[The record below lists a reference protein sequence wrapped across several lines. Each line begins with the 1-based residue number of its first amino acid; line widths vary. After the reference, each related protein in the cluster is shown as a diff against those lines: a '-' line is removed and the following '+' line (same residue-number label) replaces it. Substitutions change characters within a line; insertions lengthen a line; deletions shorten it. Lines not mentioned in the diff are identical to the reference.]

1 MIAMRPINE
10 PDVLGVLNDNRFDGD
25 IEGYVVMDG
34 PAYLGHA
41 LYKVENDIT
50 LVLDVAL
57 ESNPLIDGAV
67 RAAVAAGE
75 RAGAHSFAVNTQNLR
90 LAEWAAVFCKN
101 DTSPYPNE
109 KLFHE
114 CK

>member
-1 MIAMRPINE
+1 MATSKGIKA
-10 PDVLGVLNDNRFDGD
+10 
-25 IEGYVVMDG
+25 DG

-57 ESNPLIDGAV
+57 ESNPLIDGAA

-75 RAGAHSFAVNTQNLR
+75 QCGRAQLCCEHAKSAR

-101 DTSPYPNE
+101 EDLPYSNE